1 MVGSPLST
9 AKHSPHVPLKCGYIC
24 KDCRLSHIH
33 VDHLLGKPCAVN
45 THGGH
50 RIVKK
55 AVQCQNCR
63 ALGDCTNEFLK
74 ETCLGKS
81 VKSLEA
87 VCERAVTPEPPAP
100 PSIASEDEVPERE
113 VPAASEL
120 DIDKEAEMVEA
131 LLLESQAKLRKLQL
145 LKELE
150 IERVKLQELLARKSG
165 EST

>member
-9 AKHSPHVPLKCGYIC
+9 AKHSPHVPMKCGYIC

-33 VDHLLGKPCAVN
+33 VDYLLGKPCASN
-45 THGGH
+45 PHGGH
-50 RIVKK
+50 SIVKK

-74 ETCLGKS
+74 ETCLGNS

-87 VCERAVTPEPPAP
+87 ACEKAITPEPPTP
-100 PSIASEDEVPERE
+100 PSIASELE
-113 VPAASEL
+113 VPAASEP
-120 DIDKEAEMVEA
+120 DKEAEKVEA
-131 LLLESQAKLRKLQL
+131 QLLQAQSRLDKLQL

-150 IERVKLQELLARKSG
+150 IERVKLQELLAKKTG
-165 EST
+165 ESTWAAM